1 VSRSVGGECAAA
13 VAAALAPY
21 AWRELTDRMLARR
34 VVAAVDRHDVL
45 RFLAC
50 VPGTDAGES
59 PLFEPAEARDD
70 RVDAL
75 VLALEDQ
82 VWRAWSLARLCAE
95 LVTALDAWH
104 AEREALESD
113 LRRLLEGR

>member
-1 VSRSVGGECAAA
+1 VPRDVGGECTAA
-13 VAAALAPY
+13 VTAALAPY

-50 VPGTDAGES
+50 VPGTDAGEAP
-59 PLFEPAEARDD
+59 PLEAADDGDD
-70 RVDAL
+70 RVEAL
-75 VLALEDQ
+75 VLAVEGH
-82 VWRAWSLARLCAE
+82 VWRGWSLGRLCAE
-95 LVTALDAWH
+95 LVSELDAWH

-113 LRRLLEGR
+113 LRRLLEGH